1 MTNEDVQR
9 WACEVASWREAKG
22 FVTSWENVTQKLF
35 LTVCELAEAG
45 ECVRRGQ
52 WETFQQNGK
61 PEGFPMEI
69 ADAAIR
75 LFDLAGSLQPTMPPF
90 TPYPVAQCSKDTM
103 LDVLMDLT
111 GDLWVS
117 SSNVHMDRKDTLG
130 IGIMRVLG
138 KLHTISE
145 VIGFDL
151 QAEVAAKHEFNKGR
165 PYRHGTVNVGGA

>member
-1 MTNEDVQR
+1 
-9 WACEVASWREAKG
+9 
-22 FVTSWENVTQKLF
+22 
-35 LTVCELAEAG
+35 
-45 ECVRRGQ
+45 
-52 WETFQQNGK
+52 
-61 PEGFPMEI
+61 MEI

-117 SSNVHMDRKDTLG
+117 SNNVQMDRKDTLG

-138 KLHTISE
+138 SCDQRGDQVRPAGRGRREARVHKR
-145 VIGFDL
+145 
-151 QAEVAAKHEFNKGR
+151 AAA
-165 PYRHGTVNVGGA
+165 PPAP